1 MHEYMNNHGYRAIL
15 NASLLS
21 GIGDSLYNIVFII
34 YAATMPFK
42 SLAVTL
48 AAMAT
53 SLPTMLSMI
62 TGSLADRTQAK
73 TRHMVAAR
81 IGQMLLFC
89 GLAGMIVLPA
99 SLPLFLGL
107 LAINIISDTLGQYGN
122 GLTLPILHRL
132 IPAKELNTAISF
144 QSATGTTVQM
154 VFQAVGASLI
164 VLLDHNYALFGA
176 INAVTFLLAAVVLIR
191 QNKRLKQAEPPVATH
206 VHQPI
211 FKNIRN
217 VIRFLTTNHFLLA
230 VIIFAML
237 VNTLGSSVDGLMS
250 VTLVQQPMMWLR
262 NFGTTVAIM
271 NIIFSVGLILGA
283 LFAKD
288 GLQRLSTFKLLGLLM
303 AAMIGLSCSFFLL
316 RSLWAA
322 MIFSFATAYLMGK
335 INPRLSTVMMRL
347 VPERQM
353 GTTAGVINLVAL
365 LGMPVGQVVFFT
377 IANVVSA
384 AVSWMVMAGLS
395 LILCLVLL
403 VMGNRIADPIFTDF
417 ESDPSKT

>member
-384 AVSWMVMAGLS
+384 VVSWMVMAGLS
-395 LILCLVLL
+395 LILCLALL

-417 ESDPSKT
+417 ESDPSKA

>member
-132 IPAKELNTAISF
+132 IPAKELNMAISF

-395 LILCLVLL
+395 LILCLALL

-417 ESDPSKT
+417 ESDPSKA

>member
-89 GLAGMIVLPA
+89 GLAGMIVFPA
-99 SLPLFLGL
+99 SLPLFLGFL
-107 LAINIISDTLGQYGN
+107 TINILSDTLGQYGN

-316 RSLWAA
+316 QSLWAA

-365 LGMPVGQVVFFT
+365 LGMPVGQMVFFT

-395 LILCLVLL
+395 LILCLALL

-417 ESDPSKT
+417 ESDPSKA

>member
-99 SLPLFLGL
+99 SLTLFLGL
-107 LAINIISDTLGQYGN
+107 LTINILSDTLGQYGN

-316 RSLWAA
+316 QSLWAA

-365 LGMPVGQVVFFT
+365 LGMPVGQMVFFT

-395 LILCLVLL
+395 LILCLALL

-417 ESDPSKT
+417 ESDPSKA

>member
-1 MHEYMNNHGYRAIL
+1 
-15 NASLLS
+15 
-21 GIGDSLYNIVFII
+21 
-34 YAATMPFK
+34 MPFK

-395 LILCLVLL
+395 LILCLALL

-417 ESDPSKT
+417 ESDPSKA

>member
-107 LAINIISDTLGQYGN
+107 LTINILSDTLGQYGN

-365 LGMPVGQVVFFT
+365 LGMPVGQMVFFT

-417 ESDPSKT
+417 ESDPSKA

>member
-303 AAMIGLSCSFFLL
+303 TAMIGLSCSFFLL

-395 LILCLVLL
+395 LIQCLALL

-417 ESDPSKT
+417 ESDPSKA

>member
-206 VHQPI
+206 VHQPNS
-211 FKNIRN
+211 KNIRN

-395 LILCLVLL
+395 LILCLALL

-417 ESDPSKT
+417 ESDPSKA

>member
-144 QSATGTTVQM
+144 QSATGTTVPM

-395 LILCLVLL
+395 LILCLALL

-417 ESDPSKT
+417 ESDPSKA

>member
-1 MHEYMNNHGYRAIL
+1 
-15 NASLLS
+15 
-21 GIGDSLYNIVFII
+21 
-34 YAATMPFK
+34 
-42 SLAVTL
+42 
-48 AAMAT
+48 
-53 SLPTMLSMI
+53 
-62 TGSLADRTQAK
+62 
-73 TRHMVAAR
+73 
-81 IGQMLLFC
+81 MLLFC

-395 LILCLVLL
+395 LILCLALL

-417 ESDPSKT
+417 ESDPSKA

>member
-191 QNKRLKQAEPPVATH
+191 QNKRLKQAEP
-206 VHQPI
+206 I

-395 LILCLVLL
+395 LILCLALL

-417 ESDPSKT
+417 ESDPSKA

>member
-1 MHEYMNNHGYRAIL
+1 MHEYMNNHGYRSIL

-395 LILCLVLL
+395 LILCLALL

-417 ESDPSKT
+417 ESDPSKA

>member
-191 QNKRLKQAEPPVATH
+191 QNKRLKQAEPPVAPH

-237 VNTLGSSVDGLMS
+237 VNTLGASVDGLMS

-395 LILCLVLL
+395 LILCLALL

-417 ESDPSKT
+417 ESDPSKA

>member
-107 LAINIISDTLGQYGN
+107 LTINILSDTLGQYGN

-250 VTLVQQPMMWLR
+250 VTLVQQPMMRLR

-365 LGMPVGQVVFFT
+365 LGMPVGQMVFFT

-417 ESDPSKT
+417 ESDPSKA

>member
-365 LGMPVGQVVFFT
+365 LGMPVGQMVFFT

-417 ESDPSKT
+417 ESDPSKA

>member
-62 TGSLADRTQAK
+62 PGSLADRTQAK

-365 LGMPVGQVVFFT
+365 LGMPVGQMVFFT

-384 AVSWMVMAGLS
+384 AVSWMVMACLS
-395 LILCLVLL
+395 LILCLALL

-417 ESDPSKT
+417 ESDPSKA

>member
-384 AVSWMVMAGLS
+384 AVSWLVMAGLS

-417 ESDPSKT
+417 ESDPSKA

>member
-176 INAVTFLLAAVVLIR
+176 INAVTFLLAAIVLIR

-322 MIFSFATAYLMGK
+322 MIFSFVTAYLMGK

-395 LILCLVLL
+395 LILCLALL

-417 ESDPSKT
+417 ESDPSKA

>member
-322 MIFSFATAYLMGK
+322 MIFSFVTAYLMGK

-395 LILCLVLL
+395 LILCLALL

-417 ESDPSKT
+417 ESDPSKA

>member
-250 VTLVQQPMMWLR
+250 VTLVQQPMMRLR

-417 ESDPSKT
+417 ESDPSKA

>member
-21 GIGDSLYNIVFII
+21 GIDDSLYNIVFII

-395 LILCLVLL
+395 LILCLALL

-417 ESDPSKT
+417 ESDPSKA

>member
-417 ESDPSKT
+417 ESDPSKA

>member
-107 LAINIISDTLGQYGN
+107 LTINIISDTLGQYGN

-322 MIFSFATAYLMGK
+322 MIFSFVTAYLMGK

-395 LILCLVLL
+395 LILCLALL

-417 ESDPSKT
+417 ESDPSKA

>member
-217 VIRFLTTNHFLLA
+217 VIRFLTMNHFLLA

-395 LILCLVLL
+395 LILCLALL

-417 ESDPSKT
+417 ESDPSKA

>member
-21 GIGDSLYNIVFII
+21 GIVDSLYNIVFII

-191 QNKRLKQAEPPVATH
+191 QNKRLKQAEPPVATQ

-395 LILCLVLL
+395 LILCLALL

-417 ESDPSKT
+417 ESDPSKA

>member
-303 AAMIGLSCSFFLL
+303 AALIGLSCSFFLL

-417 ESDPSKT
+417 ESDPSKA

>member
-322 MIFSFATAYLMGK
+322 MIFSFATAYLMDK

-395 LILCLVLL
+395 LILCLALL

-417 ESDPSKT
+417 ESDPSKA